1 MWDFL
6 QIRVKSVFII
16 VFSTGP
22 QADGGSPASRPQRGE
37 IEGTDLIC
45 VLKCSPSIHW
55 PQKSQLTLQSKSRG
69 VMETQHESQE
79 MGVHFSRR
87 NKDRRWCAL
96 KRLNHPSSE
105 QPKPGEGWVMPF
117 QKFRAVTFPCG
128 TLASFALCPCT
139 KGKELKVHVNVG
151 PLFCFP
157 HAVWPRRRRLWC
169 QMPGVKSCLHL
180 LPLSLASDSSR
191 RMGMRPIF

>member
-1 MWDFL
+1 MRFFTNKG
-6 QIRVKSVFII
+6 QVCFYYC
-16 VFSTGP
+16 FFTGP

-37 IEGTDLIC
+37 VEGTDLIC

-79 MGVHFSRR
+79 MGVHFSCR

-96 KRLNHPSSE
+96 KRLNHPSSD
-105 QPKPGEGWVMPF
+105 QPKPWEGWVMPF

-139 KGKELKVHVNVG
+139 KRKELKVRVSVG
-151 PLFCFP
+151 PLFCFLSP
-157 HAVWPRRRRLWC
+157 SCCVTKKTQALMSDAWC
-169 QMPGVKSCLHL
+169 QVLPPPTA
-180 LPLSLASDSSR
+180 PLSGFRFFS
-191 RMGMRPIF
+191 